1 MAVLHENYINEIGK
15 KYKGVKEL
23 AFTKDNI
30 FGNVGKFISETE
42 YEHSDYFVSEEESGV
57 YIYQD
62 FNKSNIAYRIYKEF
76 ADYNFN
82 GYKDDV
88 LISKLQKRQSNIHL
102 TKAPFGVVTLDGKII
117 GQIIY
122 FFENYITLYEFSMEK
137 SREINYIKLY
147 IKMLTILKE
156 LYDNGILYLDIHAK
170 NFMINSHNK
179 INLIDFEHANVVFD
193 DFSKHHIERFFQS
206 FNNMIQILNKNLGIE
221 ELFENYIRTN
231 NFDDTFYQLDTL
243 SKKLVNK

>member
-1 MAVLHENYINEIGK
+1 MAVLHENYINQIGK

-23 AFTKDNI
+23 SFTKDNI
-30 FGNVGKFISETE
+30 FGNVGRFISETE
-42 YEHSDYFVSEEESGV
+42 YERSDFFGSDEESGV

-62 FNKSNIAYRIYKEF
+62 FNDPNIAYRIYKEF
-76 ADYNFN
+76 ANCNFN
-82 GYKDDV
+82 GYRDDI
-88 LISKLQKRQSNIHL
+88 LISNLQKRQANIHL
-102 TKAPFGVVTLDGKII
+102 TKVPLGVVTLDGKII

-122 FFENYITLYEFSMEK
+122 FFQNYITLYQFSMEK

-147 IKMLTILKE
+147 IRILTILKE

-179 INLIDFEHANVVFD
+179 INLIDFEHGNIIFD
-193 DFSKHHIERFFQS
+193 DFNKSHIERFFTS
-206 FNNMIQILNKNLGIE
+206 FNNMLHVLNKNLGLE
-221 ELFENYIRTN
+221 EVFENYIRTN